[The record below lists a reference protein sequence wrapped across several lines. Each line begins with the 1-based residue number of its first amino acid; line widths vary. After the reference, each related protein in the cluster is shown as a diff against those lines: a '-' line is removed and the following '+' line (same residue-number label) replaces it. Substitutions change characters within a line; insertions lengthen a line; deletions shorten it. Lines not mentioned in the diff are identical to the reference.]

1 LKVILSRTLVVG
13 LLSAVALAQTAD
25 PTAKPAATP
34 AKTTAAKTPS
44 KQLSKEETRKKFVL
58 DVVHSAVALPQ
69 SDPQDRLRVLSA
81 AASVVGPIDPKLAQ
95 QYAKEGA
102 AIETKLV
109 AEGQMPNLTMLSG
122 GNVDCATAATFVQ
135 TIPPSGV
142 IDAQQALVGAIVNC
156 PKQVTSAAA
165 AKLEAG
171 IAQGVVAGRPLL
183 ALMNSEGMD
192 SQWTRDIF
200 TRMFSSLPDDASL
213 AKEAPNY
220 ASMYMQVAGQVAS
233 DTAKTA
239 GKSFLYWLAKLPE
252 SPERSVATNLT
263 SSALQQAIGTDAY
276 QELLRSDAS
285 LQQLVSGSDP
295 GATLPVPEED
305 NVNVQEAGDKG
316 DRTGE
321 LRSMPASQ
329 RARNAAATGFIT
341 GTQGD
346 RKQAENY
353 FDVAFAALDE
363 VWSSRRDG
371 KVNAAEVV
379 QEVSEAAAQVDAVEA
394 LQRAQKLQDPSAQAI
409 GMLAVARVI
418 NGQQ

>member
-1 LKVILSRTLVVG
+1 MS
-13 LLSAVALAQTAD
+13 LLGAAAWAQNPA
-25 PTAKPAATP
+25 PAAKATAAP
-34 AKTTAAKTPS
+34 AKATAAKTPS
-44 KQLSKEETRKKFVL
+44 KQLSKEEARKKFIL
-58 DVVHSAVALPQ
+58 DVVNSAVSLPQ

-95 QYAKEGA
+95 QYAKEGT

-109 AEGQMPNLTMLSG
+109 AEGQTPNMTMLSG

-135 TIPPSGV
+135 TLPPSAV
-142 IDAQQALVGAIVNC
+142 VDAQQALVGAIVNC
-156 PKQVTSAAA
+156 PKQVNSVAA
-165 AKLEAG
+165 AKLEAA
-171 IAQGVVAGRPLL
+171 ISQGVVAGRPLL
-183 ALMNSEGMD
+183 ALMNAQGMN
-192 SQWTRDIF
+192 SQWSHDVF
-200 TRMFSSLPDDASL
+200 TRMFSSLPDDSSM

-220 ASMYMQVAGQVAS
+220 ASMYMQVAGQVEP

-263 SSALQQAIGTDAY
+263 SSALQQAVGADAY
-276 QELLRSDAS
+276 KELLRSDPTF
-285 LQQLVSGSDP
+285 QQLVNGSDP
-295 GATLPVPEED
+295 GATLPAPEEE

-316 DRTGE
+316 DRTDE
-321 LRSMPASQ
+321 LHAMPASQ

-346 RKQAENY
+346 RKQADHY
-353 FDVAFAALDE
+353 FDIAFAALDE
-363 VWSSRRDG
+363 VWSSRRDA